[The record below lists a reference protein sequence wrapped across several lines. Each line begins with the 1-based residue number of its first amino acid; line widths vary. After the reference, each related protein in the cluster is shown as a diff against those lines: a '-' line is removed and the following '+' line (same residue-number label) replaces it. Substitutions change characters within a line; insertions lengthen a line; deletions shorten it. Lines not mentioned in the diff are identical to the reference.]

1 MNIKYVT
8 SVSQT
13 LFSLSVVKFLFNRL
27 GFTLS
32 SVLSSFVNV
41 LNFMASLSL
50 GQIFVKHK
58 ILGSIVFYFFLNY
71 VMGFITSLIMMVV
84 PDLTTKM
91 DNIENEITSV
101 KQMVN
106 TIANPMIGYFLIML
120 LLQIFMAVV
129 YFVISNY
136 MLSKKLNLE

>member
-1 MNIKYVT
+1 
-8 SVSQT
+8 
-13 LFSLSVVKFLFNRL
+13 
-27 GFTLS
+27 
-32 SVLSSFVNV
+32 
-41 LNFMASLSL
+41 
-50 GQIFVKHK
+50 
-58 ILGSIVFYFFLNY
+58 
-71 VMGFITSLIMMVV
+71 MGFITSLIMMVV
-84 PDLTTKM
+84 PDLTTKL

-106 TIANPMIGYFLIML
+106 TIANPMIVYFLIML

>member
-1 MNIKYVT
+1 MNKFIKEFKDMMSYPKM
-8 SVSQT
+8 SIA
-13 LFSLSVVKFLFNRL
+13 L
-27 GFTLS
+27 
-32 SVLSSFVNV
+32 VLLVLLIIAQIFVNV

-58 ILGSIVFYFFLNY
+58 ILGSIVFYFLLNY

-84 PDLTTKM
+84 PDLTTKL

-106 TIANPMIGYFLIML
+106 TIANPMIVYFLIML

-129 YFVISNY
+129 YFVISEWRTESS
-136 MLSKKLNLE
+136 LRWP

>member
-1 MNIKYVT
+1 
-8 SVSQT
+8 
-13 LFSLSVVKFLFNRL
+13 
-27 GFTLS
+27 
-32 SVLSSFVNV
+32 
-41 LNFMASLSL
+41 MASLSL

-58 ILGSIVFYFFLNY
+58 ILGSRVFYFLLNY

-84 PDLTTKM
+84 PDLTTKL

-106 TIANPMIGYFLIML
+106 TIANPMIVYFLIML